1 MNKWKHDW
9 MDGWCAISAGAVT
22 KKSLA
27 WKNPRDDSP
36 LEEWLAMLI
45 WALGTPGT
53 ETSRWK
59 ELIRIASRQVVVE
72 YQIIHKD
79 LHEEPLYTGTPWLYR
94 DGG

>member
-1 MNKWKHDW
+1 MIGW
-9 MDGWCAISAGAVT
+9 MDGVPFRLERSMT

-27 WKNPRDDSP
+27 WKNLRDDSP

-53 ETSRWK
+53 DTSRWK
-59 ELIRIASRQVVVE
+59 ELICIASSQLVVE
-72 YQIIHKD
+72 YQRIYKH
-79 LHEEPLYTGTPWLYR
+79 LHEEPLYTGRPWLYR

>member
-1 MNKWKHDW
+1 
-9 MDGWCAISAGAVT
+9 MDGVPFRLERSMT
-22 KKSLA
+22 NTSLA
-27 WKNPRDDSP
+27 WKNLRDDSP